1 MDVPAVFWCT
11 MDVQPHINRCSRK
24 GIAKKWG
31 TTYLFRDV
39 TNGGPT
45 WPPSLHFQN
54 IYLAIKSISFPPHA
68 RTFWIHVN
76 TRDSHHY
83 KKKLKHRCALN
94 PPSFCSFCLQD
105 YRKSV
110 IKHWLHWLHFLAQ
123 PISVTKTPIFSPW
136 PRLACDLR
144 RCRQCAFHGHSYP
157 WRTPWA
163 PREALSGSCVK
174 TPWRSL
180 SIYCWLNGSTKKSVE
195 NIYDER
201 NGNESKWGSS

>member
-1 MDVPAVFWCT
+1 MRNDL
-11 MDVQPHINRCSRK
+11 S
-24 GIAKKWG
+24 
-31 TTYLFRDV
+31 FRDV

-54 IYLAIKSISFPPHA
+54 IYLAIKSISFRRMLVPFEFMWTPGILITIKRNWSIVVPSIHHLLLILLA
-68 RTFWIHVN
+68 R
-76 TRDSHHY
+76 
-83 KKKLKHRCALN
+83 
-94 PPSFCSFCLQD
+94 

-180 SIYCWLNGSTKKSVE
+180 SIYCWLNGSTK
-195 NIYDER
+195 NP
-201 NGNESKWGSS
+201 